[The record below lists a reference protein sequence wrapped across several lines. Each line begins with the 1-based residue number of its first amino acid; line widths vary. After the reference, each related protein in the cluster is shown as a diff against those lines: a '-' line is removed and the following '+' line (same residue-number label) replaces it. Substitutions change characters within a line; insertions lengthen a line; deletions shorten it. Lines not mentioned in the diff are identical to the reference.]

1 MILETRL
8 YSIHGLL
15 ADGQHF
21 HVISLWEVFKAT
33 HKVVKQL
40 GSEGNARIEAGGGEM
55 GVKGGLI

>member
-8 YSIHGLL
+8 YSIHVFL

-21 HVISLWEVFKAT
+21 HIISLWEVFKAT

-55 GVKGGLI
+55 GVKGGSI